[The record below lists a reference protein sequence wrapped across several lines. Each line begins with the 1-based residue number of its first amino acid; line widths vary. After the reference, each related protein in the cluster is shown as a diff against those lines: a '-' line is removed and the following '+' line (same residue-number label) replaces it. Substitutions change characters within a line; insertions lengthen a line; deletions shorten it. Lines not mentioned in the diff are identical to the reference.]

1 MEQTG
6 WVVDPIAA
14 WDTVYAEFRR
24 RFEPLGFRVERDLR
38 DRFRHALFRFVLE
51 SQRAGRPLSVTLGV
65 AVDAA
70 PLRYYD
76 AKQYLLGQIEVHSHN
91 VLRELWRSLP
101 K

>member
-14 WDTVYAEFRR
+14 WDAAYAEFRR

-51 SQRAGRPLSVTLGV
+51 SQRDGRPLLV
-65 AVDAA
+65 AVDVAIDAA

-76 AKQYLLGQIEVHSHN
+76 AKQYLQGQIEVHSHN
-91 VLRELWRSLP
+91 VLHETWRSLP